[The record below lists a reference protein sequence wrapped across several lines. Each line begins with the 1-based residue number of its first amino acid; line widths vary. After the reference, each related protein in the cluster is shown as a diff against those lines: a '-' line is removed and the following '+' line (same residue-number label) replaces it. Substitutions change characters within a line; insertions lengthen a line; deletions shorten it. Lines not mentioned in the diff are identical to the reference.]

1 MVARSFVTSVL
12 AALLLGSVPAVAI
25 ASGSESAGDESA
37 VAQAKEG
44 AKGKGK
50 GKGKDAEKHFPM
62 KSDEFSRRIENRIAK
77 TREKVAAMLEKRK
90 VSEAER
96 TAAMKRFDE
105 GASRVRGAAT
115 EAGKDGTVTLDEAK
129 HVREIAKDE
138 RKAMRKEV
146 AEHRKDK
153 KGNKK
158 GKKA

>member
-44 AKGKGK
+44 AKGKS
-50 GKGKDAEKHFPM
+50 KGKDAEKHFPM

-77 TREKVAAMLEKRK
+77 MRERVAAMLEKRK

-96 TAAMKRFDE
+96 TAALKRFDE
-105 GASRVRGAAT
+105 GAGRVRGAAT